1 MKYLYLDHN
10 IYIEARDDLQ
20 LREYLNT
27 LLEKNL
33 QCIYSPAHIE
43 EIFKVVANETS
54 QYKNKMDMSMEVIS
68 EITGNK
74 EVLPTE
80 SGLIIKKEDPKECYS
95 RVKGMDTTSRV
106 KKDSETKFVVDKDN
120 YKKSLDKD
128 KQNAYISDISPDKIW
143 EHQELKESINDFN
156 KNRSAI
162 INNYNNSM
170 EVQLLSFLGVDKKLP
185 STFSLKQG
193 NYSLLKKSHK
203 QLEYTI
209 ELLFRMLNFSG
220 YYAEKSEKT
229 SISGTHDVSHSI
241 YATRADYLIST
252 DKRFVKKCQAIY
264 SFLGVE
270 TTVIYCKQNEIR
282 SVIDKII

>member
-20 LREYLNT
+20 LRGYLNT

-43 EIFKVVANETS
+43 EIFKVVASETS

-80 SGLIIKKEDPKECYS
+80 SGLIIKKEETNECYS
-95 RVKGMDTTSRV
+95 RVKGMDTRKRV
-106 KKDSETKFVVDKDN
+106 EKDSETKFVVDKDN

-128 KQNAYISDISPDKIW
+128 KQNVYISNISPDKIW
-143 EHQELKESINDFN
+143 EHQGLRESLAEFN
-156 KNRSAI
+156 KNRSVI
-162 INNYNNSM
+162 INKHNNSM
-170 EVQLLSFLGVDKKLP
+170 DVQLLSFLGVDKKLP
-185 STFSLKQG
+185 STFCLKQG

-209 ELLFRMLNFSG
+209 EVLFRMLNFSG

-241 YATRADYLIST
+241 YATKADYLISM
-252 DKRFVKKCQAIY
+252 DKRFVKKCQAVY

-270 TTVIYCKQNEIR
+270 TEIIYCKQNEIR
-282 SVIDKII
+282 SVIDKTI